1 MSVVSTGYI
10 IIKTQQFSCFSFH
23 LWAFPFKF
31 GNYLDIIMMNG
42 RQSMCVRYQVI
53 FFFCCS
59 NDIHRETISLRNYQW
74 MWYNC
79 LSSIKKTLFER
90 QLILKEEQQHLVY
103 NATVNKISA
112 ISSWSVLLVEET
124 GVHWENHGPVASH
137 GQTLS
142 HNVVSSIPQLSGI
155 RTHNLSGDRYWWLHR

>member
-79 LSSIKKTLFER
+79 LSSIKKTLVER
-90 QLILKEEQQHLVY
+90 QLILKEEQQHLVF
-103 NATVNKISA
+103 NASQQN
-112 ISSWSVLLVEET
+112 
-124 GVHWENHGPVASH
+124 
-137 GQTLS
+137 LS
-142 HNVVSSIPQLSGI
+142 YILVVSFIGGGNRSALRKP
-155 RTHNLSGDRYWWLHR
+155 RTCRKSRTNFIT